1 MRLFLLGGL
10 WSLRGRKCTTHSL
23 GLLEVSA
30 RLTADWVL
38 ERTTLIVSHAGEEG
52 LVLGGQNERLIA
64 VATGEI

>member
-1 MRLFLLGGL
+1 MRLFLLVGL

-30 RLTADWVL
+30 RLTADWIF

-52 LVLGGQNERLIA
+52 LVLGGQNEWLIA
-64 VATGEI
+64 VATNES